1 MMQHTSQTAAQPRV
15 KLAAITC
22 EMPRAKILNDD
33 PMFSRL
39 PETPA
44 RWWRFWGIEQRGHFS
59 AANDE
64 SEVLAAER
72 ACKRILDTMGL
83 KPEDIDLLIC
93 SSSCPTLTDSGG
105 VLPQDGMRLHPRLSR
120 VLKER
125 LGVTHALA
133 FDTQVECA
141 GFMLNLNIGASYIRS
156 GLAERVLVV
165 CSEYVSQ
172 MLDFTSRTCTIFAD
186 GCGAALLTRG
196 ADSDHAD
203 LIAAEQFSNADYYE
217 VATGRFRHEEA
228 DTACEGAIKAY
239 FTLSADGQ
247 ADMQEFVPEN
257 VPKVVNRALAK
268 AAMKASEIDFYVFH
282 QPSPILVHS
291 WANGIGI
298 GEEKYMISTRDTGVM
313 VSVAVPHTLWLALGE
328 GRVAP
333 GDTIVMA
340 GAGTGWGFLAQVW
353 NVDGIVAC

>member
-1 MMQHTSQTAAQPRV
+1 MQHRV

-22 EMPRAKILNDD
+22 EMPKAKIQNDD
-33 PMFSRL
+33 PMFARL

-44 RWWRFWGIEQRGHFS
+44 RWWRFWGIDQRGHFS
-59 AANDE
+59 AANGE

-72 ACKRILDTMGL
+72 ACQRILETMGL
-83 KPEDIDLLIC
+83 KPDDIDLLIC
-93 SSSCPTLTDSGG
+93 SSSCPVLTDSAG
-105 VLPQDGMRLHPRLSR
+105 VLPHEGMRLHPRLSR
-120 VLKER
+120 VLRER
-125 LGVTHALA
+125 LGVQRALA

-186 GCGAALLTRG
+186 GCAAALLTRG
-196 ADSDHAD
+196 TLDDHAD
-203 LIAAEQFSNADYYE
+203 LVAAEQFSNAEYYE

-228 DTACEGAIKAY
+228 DTGKTGAIKAY

-257 VPKVVNRALAK
+257 VPKVVGRALAK
-268 AAMKASEIDFYVFH
+268 AAMQASEIDFFVFH

-298 GEEKYMISTRDTGVM
+298 GEEKYMISTRDSGVM

-328 GRVAP
+328 GRIAP
-333 GDTIVMA
+333 GDTIVLA

>member
-1 MMQHTSQTAAQPRV
+1 MQHRV
-15 KLAAITC
+15 KIAAITC
-22 EMPRAKILNDD
+22 EMPRAHIRNDD
-33 PMFSRL
+33 ALFARL

-44 RWWRFWGIEQRGHFS
+44 RWWRFWGIDQRGHFS
-59 AANDE
+59 AHNDE

-72 ACKRILDTMGL
+72 ACQRILATMGL
-83 KPEDIDLLIC
+83 APGDIDVLIC
-93 SSSCPTLTDSGG
+93 SSSCPTLTDSAG
-105 VLPQDGMRLHPRLSR
+105 VLPVDGMRLHPRLSR
-120 VLKER
+120 VLRHR
-125 LGVTHALA
+125 LGVTRALA

-141 GFMLNLNIGASYIRS
+141 GFMLNLNIGASYIRN

-186 GCGAALLTRG
+186 GCAAALLTRG
-196 ADSDHAD
+196 SEQDHAD
-203 LIAAEQFSNADYYE
+203 LIAADQFSNADYYH

-228 DTACEGAIKAY
+228 DSAGEGPIKAY

-257 VPKVVNRALAK
+257 VPKVVARALAK
-268 AAMKASEIDFYVFH
+268 AALQAADIDFFVFH

-328 GRVAP
+328 GRIAP
-333 GDTIVMA
+333 GDTIVLA

-353 NVDGIVAC
+353 NVDAIVAC